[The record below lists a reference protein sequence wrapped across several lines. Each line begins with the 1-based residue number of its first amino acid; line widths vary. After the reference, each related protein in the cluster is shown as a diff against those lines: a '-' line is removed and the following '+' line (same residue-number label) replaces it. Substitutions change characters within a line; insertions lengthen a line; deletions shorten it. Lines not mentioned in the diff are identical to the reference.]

1 MVQSVT
7 AIGNR
12 KSAGTN
18 YSVSF
23 DSPPGA
29 GGADECEVAQRTAVQ
44 FAAVPFVS
52 LWHVAPF
59 LGVARNWSLSGL
71 KTDMLETWWAV

>member
-7 AIGNR
+7 AIGNQ
-12 KSAGTN
+12 KSAGIN
-18 YSVSF
+18 YSVSLIRRQAREVRMSVK
-23 DSPPGA
+23 SPSA
-29 GGADECEVAQRTAVQ
+29 IAAR

-59 LGVARNWSLSGL
+59 FGVARNWSLSGL
-71 KTDMLETWWAV
+71 KTDMLEKWWAV